1 MQPVN
6 KIKYSKTGRVQK
18 FEPFVL
24 CETFQI
30 LKNAWHYNQRDL
42 ILLLVS
48 ANSLW
53 LNLEKQKDILQL
65 VKKKDTKWTL
75 FLYVTWDV
83 KRKLHINHNFII
95 NIKIYMYICILLV
108 WWLLCNIYIKN
119 SFKTKYLCV

>member
-30 LKNAWHYNQRDL
+30 LKNAWNYNQRDL

-75 FLYVTWDV
+75 FVYVTWDV

-95 NIKIYMYICILLV
+95 NIKKY
-108 WWLLCNIYIKN
+108 IYII
-119 SFKTKYLCV
+119 SLVIVM